1 MQTNLPQVNRDD
13 DSAEATKV
21 FFETYG
27 EQILEFSAND
37 VEATIGFFQSKGFD
51 LDAAQITAS
60 VVLKQAKT
68 ENLPVF
74 RLLDTLKGLNNLEL
88 SSIVG
93 EILNNNRPSTS
104 ALGFKVQNS
113 VDQNKSRDIAA

>member
-1 MQTNLPQVNRDD
+1 MQTNLPQAIRD
-13 DSAEATKV
+13 DSAEATKI

-27 EQILEFSAND
+27 EQVLEFSAND

-104 ALGFKVQNS
+104 ALGFKVQNA